1 MKKIKLAKL
10 IIQFN
15 LIFFVVYNAYFGF
28 NPQSLTEIEENC
40 DIIFSAIT
48 KIGLLIYILPLFTL
62 YESAIE
68 SKEKVDQGSNM
79 PGHRN
84 PPPPPKENNNITG
97 DF

>member
-68 SKEKVDQGSNM
+68 SKDNEQGSNM

-84 PPPPPKENNNITG
+84 PPPPKENNNITG

>member
-48 KIGLLIYILPLFTL
+48 KIGILIYILPLFTL

-68 SKEKVDQGSNM
+68 SKDNEQGSNM

-84 PPPPPKENNNITG
+84 PPTPPEKKSDEV
-97 DF
+97 